1 MKYRIFFLGIFIQT
15 LFSCGKSDLLKP
27 FGAEDNTPPNVVTDV
42 TYEPIPGGALIKY
55 VLPHDED
62 LLYVKAVYSVKGE
75 ERNSVASQ
83 YNSELLI
90 EGLPSIDD
98 YSVNLYCIDKSGNY
112 SKGVPLTIT
121 PEESPVNV
129 MRNSLSIQ
137 EDFGGFK
144 IDYENPS
151 KAELSIYVYQK
162 DSLSDNMNFY
172 EARVFSQEKGT
183 YQVLGLPNILNNFKV
198 FVKDRFG
205 NTSEPL
211 EFEARPWRE
220 EYLDKKLFKYVGE
233 PYVYDKDDWYAWQGR
248 PENLW
253 DDIVGEWNFMQSA
266 ADEDY
271 PHYFCIDLGKKVPI
285 GRILFQQRLGNS
297 NIFNLDCIKE
307 FDVYGAAEL
316 PIVNRDNPLEG
327 WIKLNDKRFEV
338 IRPSGR
344 QPGEPPT
351 TEDVQAAEEGI
362 MFTID
367 TPFPRP
373 EIRYIRFYF
382 VNNFTN
388 TKMAL
393 LSELSFWAQW
403 K

>member
-1 MKYRIFFLGIFIQT
+1 MKRLLILGALTYI
-15 LFSCGKSDLLKP
+15 LFSCDKSDLLKP
-27 FGAEDNTPPNVVTDV
+27 FGGDSTPPGCVTDV
-42 TYEPIPGGALIKY
+42 DYEPIAGGAIIKY
-55 VLPHDED
+55 KLPHDED
-62 LLYVKAVYSVKGE
+62 LAYVKAVYSVNGVEK
-75 ERNSVASQ
+75 NTMSSQ
-83 YNSELLI
+83 YNSELKI
-90 EGLPSIDD
+90 EGFPGIND
-98 YSVNLYCIDKSGNY
+98 YDVTLYVVDKSENY
-112 SKGVPLTIT
+112 SEGVSLVVT

-129 MRNSLSIQ
+129 MRNSLKVH

-144 IDYENPS
+144 IDFENPS
-151 KAELSIYVYQK
+151 KAELSLYVYQK

-183 YQVLGLPNILNNFKV
+183 YQVLGLPNETNNFEV
-198 FVKDRFG
+198 YVRDRYE

-220 EYLDKKLFKYVGE
+220 EYLDKKKFKYVGE
-233 PYVYDKDDWYAWQGR
+233 PYVYDKDDWFAWQGR

-253 DDIVGEWNFMQSA
+253 DDIVGPWNFAQTEAS
-266 ADEDY
+266 DDY
-271 PHYFCIDLGKKVPI
+271 PHYLCIDLGVKVPI

-297 NIFNLDCIKE
+297 EIFNANCIKE

-316 PIVNRDNPLEG
+316 PTVNRDNPLEG
-327 WIKLNDKRFEV
+327 WTKLNKERFEV

-351 TEDVQAAEEGI
+351 TEDLQAAEEGI

-367 TPFPRP
+367 TPYPRP

-388 TKMAL
+388 SKMAIL
-393 LSELSFWAQW
+393 GELSFWAQW